1 MIARTVLA
9 ALLMLQAVAFGG
21 AKVLR
26 LQPMQQRAAHVG
38 MTVEDYSR
46 IGILEILAAVGL
58 AIGAVVPAIGV
69 LAACGLLVLLGGALV
84 THLRAGDRPADLA
97 PALTVAVLATAY
109 IVVSVTAH

>member
-1 MIARTVLA
+1 MIAKTTLAVL
-9 ALLMLQAVAFGG
+9 LIIQAVAFGG

-26 LQPMQQRAAHVG
+26 IEPMRQRAVHVG

-58 AIGAVVPAIGV
+58 AIGAVVPAIGL

-84 THLRAGDRPADLA
+84 THLRAGDRPADLV
-97 PALTVAVLATAY
+97 PALTVAALATAY
-109 IVVSVTAH
+109 IVVSVTIS

>member
-1 MIARTVLA
+1 MIAKTVLA
-9 ALLMLQAVAFGG
+9 VPLMVQAITFGG

-26 LQPMQQRAAHVG
+26 IEPMRQRAAHVG
-38 MTVEDYSR
+38 MSVDEYSR

-84 THLRAGDRPADLA
+84 THLRAGDRLADLA
-97 PALTVAVLATAY
+97 PAMTVAALATAY
-109 IVVSVTAH
+109 IVVSVITS